1 MYLYGNWS
9 VGRKVSDIF
18 IFELAH
24 KYSPHENVQSE
35 LPSPSSFDVFA
46 GRKEGRKEE
55 EEGRKEGRKERRK
68 EEKKKGRKERRKEE
82 KKKGRK
88 EGRMGNIRFCAILT
102 LYTTTSVH
110 IFTIL
115 FS

>member
-9 VGRKVSDIF
+9 VARKVSDIF

-24 KYSPHENVQSE
+24 KYSPQENVLSEPLTE
-35 LPSPSSFDVFA
+35 LPSPSPFDVFA

-55 EEGRKEGRKERRK
+55 EEGRKEG
-68 EEKKKGRKERRKEE
+68 KKKGRKEK
-82 KKKGRK
+82 K

-110 IFTIL
+110 VFTIL
-115 FS
+115 FSLHFLRY